1 MTKYVPTDRRPLDLL
16 RQIEALQERIDRT
29 IDAAELRDLTASMHL
44 LRAEQRAIG
53 DMRKRP
59 AKRNRMRSAKLPRS
73 IRDEM
78 KAERERA
85 HAISGLRS
93 VRVQFVQGGKGGS

>member
-1 MTKYVPTDRRPLDLL
+1 MAKHAPTDRRPLDLL

-29 IDAAELRDLTASMHL
+29 IDAAALRDLTASMHL

-59 AKRNRMRSAKLPRS
+59 AKRNRTRSAKLPRS

-85 HAISGLRS
+85 HAISGLRG
-93 VRVQFVQGGKGGS
+93 VRAQFVQGGKGGS

>member
-29 IDAAELRDLTASMHL
+29 IDAAELRGLTARML
-44 LRAEQRAIG
+44 PLRAEQRAIG

-59 AKRNRMRSAKLPRS
+59 AKRNRTRSAKLPRS

-85 HAISGLRS
+85 HEISGLRS
-93 VRVQFVQGGKGGS
+93 ARAQFVQGGKGGS